1 MRRGRRVKYGGSVV
15 GGWWLAKP
23 LLYASTSLGG
33 RDESTREVC
42 DGSGGGLCVCARV
55 WFACGRMQIGGK
67 RPRCPNALA
76 IPRITLVMPCRRRYI
91 VVMVVD
97 VIFCFVV
104 IRECII
110 TSLGS
115 GKALGPRSFV
125 VCSGMG
131 HIGLG

>member
-1 MRRGRRVKYGGSVV
+1 MRRGRKVKYGGSVV

-23 LLYASTSLGG
+23 LLYTSTSLGG
-33 RDESTREVC
+33 RDESTREVG
-42 DGSGGGLCVCARV
+42 DGSGGGGLRVCARV

-76 IPRITLVMPCRRRYI
+76 IPRMTLVMPCRRRYI

-115 GKALGPRSFV
+115 GKALGP
-125 VCSGMG
+125 
-131 HIGLG
+131 